1 MGAKNMKPVA
11 KPDTPV
17 GNFND
22 WIKQK
27 KSVTIAMNEAK
38 GDVYPIEPPD
48 GFTVNH
54 VLDAHWGVLNEQDV
68 NGL

>member
-17 GNFND
+17 G
-22 WIKQK
+22 
-27 KSVTIAMNEAK
+27 

-68 NGL
+68 NGSWYCRKNV